1 MIMAMRNEEM
11 EGDEEMVS
19 SSLRSCIA
27 SGDKDLR
34 EHLLRFVVA
43 PDGHLVVDLLGRL
56 PGRGI
61 WVKSSAA
68 MIQRAMEKNLFSRN
82 AGQSVKL
89 PADPAA
95 FLLGLDQQLVRR
107 CVEGLGLARKSGM
120 AVAGFDMVRDVLH
133 KEGKAALGLLL
144 AARDGM
150 ADGRN
155 KLAALATA
163 VLGQKDP
170 LLADQR
176 NLDGILIDCLD
187 AAELGA
193 AFGRDRVVHV
203 VVRPGGIADRLKA
216 DCVRLS
222 GLRASSPGTTPLN
235 RSSDEALK

>member
-1 MIMAMRNEEM
+1 MAMAMRNEEM
-11 EGDEEMVS
+11 TGDEEMLS

-27 SGDKDLR
+27 SGDKDVR

-61 WVKSSAA
+61 WLKPSAA
-68 MIQRAMEKNLFSRN
+68 MIRRALEKNLFARA
-82 AGQSVKL
+82 AGHSVKL

-95 FLLGLDQQLVRR
+95 FLTALDQQLVRR
-107 CVEGLGLARKSGM
+107 CVDGLGLARKSGT

-163 VLGQKDP
+163 VLDQKNS

-216 DCVRLS
+216 DCIRLS

-235 RSSDEALK
+235 RSNDEALK